1 MSLPVYVGCSI
12 DPRALELAAEEE
24 MEGLS
29 KLVEVIMD
37 RWEKTKNQS
46 KITG

>member
-1 MSLPVYVGCSI
+1 LTV
-12 DPRALELAAEEE
+12 EEE

-37 RWEKTKNQS
+37 RWEKTRNQS
-46 KITG
+46 KIAG

>member
-1 MSLPVYVGCSI
+1 MNVPVYVGCSI
-12 DPRALELAAEEE
+12 DPRALELAVDEE

-37 RWEKTKNQS
+37 RWEKRKNQP
-46 KITG
+46 KIAG

>member
-1 MSLPVYVGCSI
+1 
-12 DPRALELAAEEE
+12 LAVEEE